1 MEWLS
6 AYRWILLSFF
16 YYVAHYDSVTIAAE
30 KLFVTQG
37 AVSKQLKNLEEALGR
52 CLYIRDGKK
61 LQLTGDGLK
70 LFDCCEQVF
79 P

>member
-1 MEWLS
+1 MIERVSLNS
-6 AYRWILLSFF
+6 LKFF
-16 YYVAHYDSVTIAAE
+16 YYVARYDSVTFAAE

-37 AVSKQLKNLEEALGR
+37 AVSKQLKNLEEALGHR
-52 CLYIRDGKK
+52 LFIRDGKK